1 MFRALDRKTGS
12 VVWETQAG
20 PGSGQYFFHGDP
32 LITAN
37 VVIVGADDAARV
49 GNVHAFDKSTG
60 RERWRFPAGHGV
72 NSAIVGWGRRAY
84 AATLQGELVSLDVES
99 GEARWRLPL
108 KVPTW
113 ERTAA
118 VAGHVFAGTVDG
130 SLYALNADT
139 GKEEWRVSLGAPVTT
154 SIDASESAVY
164 VGTAN
169 GTVYRINS
177 QSGAVLSSRKLDDQL
192 RPRSSLVRTKDS
204 LLVLLTDEGAD
215 VRALVSVDPNLDK
228 VRWRQTATTH
238 WDTSRVFVWGELALI
253 GAPSGEVVAYCAADG
268 SRVWSRSVA
277 GSIRAIGG
285 SEDTLYVGVRQGSLY
300 ALRASKACN
309 LK

>member
-1 MFRALDRKTGS
+1 M
-12 VVWETQAG
+12 
-20 PGSGQYFFHGDP
+20 
-32 LITAN
+32 
-37 VVIVGADDAARV
+37 VIVGADDAARV

-113 ERTAA
+113 ESTAA

-164 VGTAN
+164 VGAAN
-169 GTVYRINS
+169 GTIYRINP
-177 QSGAVLSSRKLDDQL
+177 QSGAVQSSRKLDDQL
-192 RPRSSLVRTKDS
+192 RPRSSLVPTKNS
-204 LLVLLTDEGAD
+204 LLVLLADAGAD
-215 VRALVSVDPNLDK
+215 DRALVSVDPNLDK
-228 VRWRQTATTH
+228 STGDRRPRHAGTRAVYSCGATWPSSTRLPAKSWPTARPT
-238 WDTSRVFVWGELALI
+238 VQE
-253 GAPSGEVVAYCAADG
+253 SGHN
-268 SRVWSRSVA
+268 RSPDRYA
-277 GSIRAIGG
+277 R
-285 SEDTLYVGVRQGSLY
+285 SEDRKTRFTWACAKDASTRCARQR
-300 ALRASKACN
+300 RAT
-309 LK
+309 